1 MSDKIATLEQ
11 FLKEDPA
18 DTFSRYALALEYAK
32 IEDVSKALFI
42 LGQLKTIDPDYL
54 ALYYQLGKLQQIA
67 GLTNEAAE
75 TFREGILLAK
85 KQNNRH
91 THAELKFALEDLTGE
106 DED

>member
-32 IEDVSKALFI
+32 IEDVSKALFL
-42 LGQLKTIDPDYL
+42 LGQLKSIDPGYL

-67 GLTNEAAE
+67 GLANEAAI
-75 TFREGILLAK
+75 TYREGLLLAI
-85 KQNNRH
+85 KQNLCIR
-91 THAELKFALEDLTGE
+91 F
-106 DED
+106 

>member
-32 IEDVSKALFI
+32 IEDVSKALHL
-42 LGQLKTIDPDYL
+42 LGQLKSIDPGYL
-54 ALYYQLGKLQQIA
+54 ALYYQMGKLQQSA
-67 GLTNEAAE
+67 GFNAEAAA
-75 TFREGILLAK
+75 TYREGISLAK

-91 THAELKFALEDLTGE
+91 TQAELMFALEDLTGE
-106 DED
+106 EE